1 MGKFSDINT
10 VELIEKA
17 KNGDKEAQSIMVE
30 QNMGLVWSIAR
41 RFQNRGYDLE
51 DLFQIGCIGL
61 IKAINKFDTSFNVK
75 FSTYA
80 VPMIIGEVKRFIRD
94 DGLIKVSRSL
104 KETSNKI
111 KITKEVMLKELGR
124 EPSVTEIAERLDI
137 TPEEIAMALGA
148 TYAPEYLYNSISEGD
163 NSPIL
168 LIDRVESEAYP
179 TESELIDKITLL
191 L

>member
-61 IKAINKFDTSFNVK
+61 IKAISKFDTSFNVK

-124 EPSVTEIAERLDI
+124 EPSVTEIAERLNI

-163 NSPIL
+163 NSPH
-168 LIDRVESEAYP
+168 
-179 TESELIDKITLL
+179 ITY
-191 L
+191 